1 MRAGLLVL
9 LVLLL
14 PGGAGAAQWGTA
26 TAEVRQ
32 LLGEAVPQAEGL
44 RLESPDWQEDGA
56 FVPLTLHLRGAQPP
70 LRLSLLRSGED
81 EPRIA
86 HLELSAWHEPLELS
100 TRVRLPRSQQLLVVA
115 RDGAGRVW
123 LAATSVAVA
132 GSSCLATPTLDPL
145 NGLGRINAQAG
156 LLALEGG
163 TALALRTLL
172 RHPMESGRRLD
183 ATGQLL
189 PKRLLRRFE
198 VRGSRGL
205 LLRVEPFEG
214 LAANPYWRVL
224 LPQETGPLA
233 LRGEDAEGSL
243 YQRSLMPTAGLE

>member
-1 MRAGLLVL
+1 MRAVRVLAL

-14 PGGAGAAQWGTA
+14 PVSGAADEWGTA
-26 TAEVRQ
+26 AAEVRQ
-32 LLGEAVPQAEGL
+32 LLGKRVPQVDGL

-70 LRLSLLRSGED
+70 LRLSLLRSAED

-115 RDGAGRVW
+115 RDGTGRVW
-123 LAATSVAVA
+123 LAATSVRVA
-132 GSSCLATPTLDPL
+132 GSSCLAVPTVDPL
-145 NGLGRINAQAG
+145 HGLGRINAQAAV
-156 LLALEGG
+156 LDG
-163 TALALRTLL
+163 TRALALRTLL

-183 ATGQLL
+183 ASGQLL

-214 LAANPYWRVL
+214 LAANPYWRLL
-224 LPQETGPLA
+224 LPQEAGPLA
-233 LRGEDAEGSL
+233 LRWEDAEGSL
-243 YQRSLMPTAGLE
+243 YQRSLMPAVGLE